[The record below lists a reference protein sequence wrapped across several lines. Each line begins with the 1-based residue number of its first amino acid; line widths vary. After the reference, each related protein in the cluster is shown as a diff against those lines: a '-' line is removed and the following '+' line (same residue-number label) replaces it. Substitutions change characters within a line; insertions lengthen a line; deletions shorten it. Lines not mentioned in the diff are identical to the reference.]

1 MLLYLVFGVYV
12 FGKRLMGEI
21 RSGFSPVSFLFGK
34 VGLCFKDGHRKVTG
48 KVSLA
53 VLRKICVATGV

>member
-1 MLLYLVFGVYV
+1 
-12 FGKRLMGEI
+12 MGEI
-21 RSGFSPVSFLFGK
+21 RSGFSPVSFLFDK